1 MTPHF
6 RSRGLGIRDIIWM
19 RGEGPGSAINMLGLY
34 VPVGLGPHGHVDW
47 ISTER
52 HLDCLVEG
60 AKGNWGCRDLATAGW
75 LEFRWHGRQK
85 RRGAQGRKPLHNG
98 YWESL
103 APENGHGEP
112 GSLNPSYRVGSRQ
125 APGVGMGRSQRSG
138 VGLAR
143 CPYTVP
149 SYP

>member
-1 MTPHF
+1 MLLICLA
-6 RSRGLGIRDIIWM
+6 SVCQGGLVLLAMWT
-19 RGEGPGSAINMLGLY
+19 GSLRTGC
-34 VPVGLGPHGHVDW
+34 DQ
-47 ISTER
+47 ER

-60 AKGNWGCRDLATAGW
+60 AKGNRGCRDLATAGW
-75 LEFRWHGRQK
+75 LQVHWHGRQK
-85 RRGAQGRKPLHNG
+85 RRGAQSRKPLHNG
-98 YWESL
+98 YWESW

-112 GSLNPSYRVGSRQ
+112 GSLNPSYRMRSRQ

-149 SYP
+149 SYPKSLLVPEE